1 MSAIRRAGFRARTLV
16 VLIAATAVLLTATA
30 CGSSQTAAGGSGT
43 KKLGFLVYDVG
54 VDPWMN
60 VAVKTVEDQGAK
72 AGFGVTVINGHN
84 DVGQM
89 SAGMDQLINQGV
101 RAILLAPSD
110 QDSMVTAVKRAAAA
124 KIPVFT
130 FSLSMSA
137 AAPVTSFIGADDVD
151 MGKEQ
156 AKMVAEAIGGT
167 GTVAL
172 MQGIL
177 GSGPQLGRTKGIHE
191 ALEQDYPHVKIV
203 EEQANNWANDK
214 TVSLTQDWL
223 SKYGKGQLNAIVAQ
237 GPELTAGAA
246 IAASTGRSEV
256 KFIAQ
261 DYPADARAAIEKG
274 QLYGTI
280 NQSPAVMAQA
290 AVKAITTVTNGGT
303 VEKKILIDTPSITRA
318 NVTDSP
324 AAY

>member
-1 MSAIRRAGFRARTLV
+1 MYALRRPRPAPRLLTVLV
-16 VLIAATAVLLTATA
+16 MVAAVLFLAA
-30 CGSSQTAAGGSGT
+30 CGSASSQSAGG

-60 VAVKTVEDQGAK
+60 VAVKTVEDQGTA
-72 AGFGVTVINGHN
+72 AGFAVTVVNGHN

-89 SAGMDQLINQGV
+89 SAGMDQLISQRV
-101 RAILLAPSD
+101 SAILLAPSD

-130 FSLSMSA
+130 FSLSMSD
-137 AAPVTSFIGADDVD
+137 AAPVTSFIGADDVE
-151 MGKEQ
+151 MGREQ
-156 AKMVAEAIGGT
+156 ARMLGTAIGGK
-167 GTVAL
+167 GNVAL

-191 ALEQDYPHVKIV
+191 ALVQEFPGIRVV
-203 EEQANNWANDK
+203 EEQPNNWANDK

-223 SKYGKGQLNAIVAQ
+223 SKYPKGQLDAIVAQ

-246 IAASTGRSEV
+246 IAAAHGRTEI

-261 DYPADARAAIEKG
+261 DYPADARAAIENG
-274 QLYGTI
+274 ELYGTI
-280 NQSPAVMAQA
+280 NQSPADMAQA
-290 AVKAITTVTNGGT
+290 AVKAITTVVDGGT
-303 VEKKILIDTPSITRA
+303 ADKKILIQTPSVTKENLA
-318 NVTDSP
+318 NSP